1 MEGLIEKY
9 IEALD
14 QELEE
19 KEYQDFLEA
28 NTRFIPRHFV
38 QNHGV
43 HMSLV
48 LRKLKLSNDM
58 ITDFVILSKSS
69 IGWNYILVEIEKPSS
84 RFFKS
89 GSTEVHSDFMG
100 GIKQIKSW
108 QAWFSK
114 PANKVHFEAHLQ
126 FIKKPISNTPVE
138 IKYVLVTGRRSE
150 YEDSEDKIHTIRSF
164 ESGNFKIMSF
174 DSLSEN
180 VRNNEEL
187 YLGVRRQGSIE
198 IRSRKVL
205 DTTFLGW
212 CDDSDFQ
219 LNAEIKKLFLE
230 HLENKKEAYESSP
243 TLGKLGASQID
254 KIINRV
260 SKMKVANVGVSLMKR
275 GKQYV

>member
-1 MEGLIEKY
+1 MEYLIGEY
-9 IEALD
+9 IEILD
-14 QELEE
+14 RELKE

-43 HMSLV
+43 HMSIV
-48 LRKLKLSNDM
+48 LRKLKISNDM

-84 RFFKS
+84 RFFKP
-89 GSTEVHSDFMG
+89 GSTDVHSDFMG

-114 PANKVHFEAHLQ
+114 PDNKAHFEAQLR

-138 IKYVLVTGRRSE
+138 MKYVLVTGRRSE

-164 ESGNFKIMSF
+164 ESDDFKIMSF

-198 IRSRKVL
+198 IKSQKVL
-205 DTTFLGW
+205 DTTFLEW

-219 LNAEIKKLFLE
+219 LNPEIKKLFLE
-230 HLENKKEAYESSP
+230 YLENKKESYDSNP
-243 TLGKLGASQID
+243 TIGKLGADQIN
-254 KIINRV
+254 KTINRV
-260 SKMKVANVGVSLMKR
+260 SKMKVTNA
-275 GKQYV
+275 